1 VKSDSPFVD
10 RPLSSFRGTEGK
22 VLVGAIVRGEEIII
36 PRGDTVIRPKDR
48 LIILALQKVVPK
60 LEKLLTVKLDF
71 F

>member
-1 VKSDSPFVD
+1 MNV
-10 RPLSSFRGTEGK
+10 PLSQVKFPKGA
-22 VLVGAIVRGEEIII
+22 LVGAIVRGKEIII
-36 PRGDTVIRPKDR
+36 PRGDSIILPKDR

>member
-1 VKSDSPFVD
+1 
-10 RPLSSFRGTEGK
+10 
-22 VLVGAIVRGEEIII
+22 
-36 PRGDTVIRPKDR
+36 